1 VGPVGCGRFEKD
13 KEVIVS
19 IITVGSTA
27 SLEAALGHAH
37 AGDTIQLQAG
47 QYDGLVIKYAN
58 FSGVTITSADPS
70 HPAVISSFDM
80 TNVTGLT
87 FRNVELLANTGV
99 NFDFNVRNS
108 ADVHFDHVN
117 VHGSLDNNPA
127 NDPEG
132 IEFTNSSNVSITNSV
147 FQQLGRGAGAF
158 SSSNVQMTGN
168 TVHDMRS
175 DGFDFAQV
183 DHVTVSGN
191 NFTNFFPVAG
201 DHPDA
206 IQFWTLG
213 TTAASHDI
221 TISNNVVTEG
231 HGTVGSQGIFFKDE
245 VGTLAY
251 QNVTISGNLIQGGYT
266 NGIRLDHANGL
277 NINNNTLTTDV
288 NGLQVRMEVDNSSN
302 VALSNNQAVIYMFSN
317 NTSFSESGDTYNN
330 VMSDNGN
337 TVLSNWLHAHGEDT
351 LYTSLKATV
360 SQAAMNVLGGPI
372 LATVATAANQLLSNV
387 QAMDPTAT
395 SLTVSGAN
403 TTVIGN
409 SLNDSITGTSGA
421 NQIYG
426 GDGNDTIDGG
436 GGADTLTGGN
446 GDDTYIVPNS
456 LAKIVE
462 APNGGTD
469 TVIAKGD
476 YVLPANVENLIINN
490 TVNNGWAGTGNE
502 LNNVITG
509 NSGANLLDGGAG
521 NDTINGGAGNDTII
535 GGLGDDRLTGGAGV
549 DVFRFAPHSGHDV
562 ITDFG
567 FGGEKDVL
575 DISAY
580 KAAGLTASLHDVG
593 SDLVISFTTGDSIT
607 LLGVHSNQ
615 LVATQTGWVF

>member
-1 VGPVGCGRFEKD
+1 M
-13 KEVIVS
+13 ITTVS
-19 IITVGSTA
+19 SA
-27 SLEAALGHAH
+27 AALNA
-37 AGDTIQLQAG
+37 AVQTAQPGDTIQLQAG
-47 QYDGLVIKYAN
+47 QYDGVVIKYAN
-58 FSGVTITSADPS
+58 FSGVTITSADPL
-70 HPAVISSFDM
+70 HPAVISSFDV

-231 HGTVGSQGIFFKDE
+231 HGTVGSQGIFFRDE

-302 VALSNNQAVIYMFSN
+302 VALSNNQAVIYMFGN

-337 TVLSNWLHAHGEDT
+337 TVLSNWLHAHGEDA

-360 SQAAMNVLGGPI
+360 SQVAINVLGGPI
-372 LATVATAANQLLSNV
+372 LATVATAANQLFTSV
-387 QAMDPTAT
+387 QAMDATST
-395 SLTVSGAN
+395 SLTVTGGAGSAA
-403 TTVIGN
+403 IGN
-409 SLNDSITGTSGA
+409 SLNDSITGNSGA

-509 NSGANLLDGGAG
+509 NAGNNLIDGGAG
-521 NDTINGGAGNDTII
+521 NDTIDGGGGNDTLIGGAGADHFVFAR
-535 GGLGDDRLTGGAGV
+535 GDGQDIV
-549 DVFRFAPHSGHDV
+549 
-562 ITDFG
+562 TDFG
-567 FGGEKDVL
+567 LNGEHDVL
-575 DISAY
+575 DISSFLS
-580 KAAGLTASLHDVG
+580 AGLQPTLTETVAGVT
-593 SDLVISFTTGDSIT
+593 VSFTTGDSILLQGQHIAT
-607 LLGVHSNQ
+607 LHPTAIGF
-615 LVATQTGWVF
+615 VF